1 MFKAFQKA
9 AMMRLQNGVSRR
21 QGTGGKKIADEK
33 VQQPAGR
40 KAAEAAP
47 ASGPTTAEPS
57 LMALW
62 PVSSQEYHPLVMPAA
77 LQPIDRPQGHSRQ
90 EAHEP
95 GSVPAPRAGHFP
107 IASAARGH
115 NGAILNRSP

>member
-33 VQQPAGR
+33 VRRPAGR
-40 KAAEAAP
+40 KAAKAAP
-47 ASGPTTAEPS
+47 ASGPTTADPS

-62 PVSSQEYHPLVMPAA
+62 PVSAQEYHPLVMPAA
-77 LQPIDRPQGHSRQ
+77 YIPHIDPPISREFREGPQ
-90 EAHEP
+90 
-95 GSVPAPRAGHFP
+95 
-107 IASAARGH
+107 SALR
-115 NGAILNRSP
+115 

>member
-33 VQQPAGR
+33 VRRPADR
-40 KAAEAAP
+40 KVAMAAP
-47 ASGPTTAEPS
+47 TYGPTTADPS

-62 PVSSQEYHPLVMPAA
+62 PISSQEYHPLVMPAA
-77 LQPIDRPQGHSRQ
+77 QQPADLPQGQSR
-90 EAHEP
+90 EAAHEP
-95 GSVPAPRAGHFP
+95 GSVPAPTAGHFP
-107 IASAARGH
+107 IASAARAH
-115 NGAILNRSP
+115 NVAILSLSA